1 MPGHRCRDDGGK
13 CRVQQEPPWINVN
26 PNYKEINAK
35 EETGRETSVFHY
47 YKQLI
52 RLRKENEI
60 IVYGTYELLLPDSEE
75 LYVYTRTLGEEKLIT
90 ICNFTEQE
98 TGYRLP
104 EEFAQ
109 NTAEILIGNYE
120 DAEVKAQMTLRPY
133 EAVVIRRRQS

>member
-1 MPGHRCRDDGGK
+1 MQWDDSENAGFTTGT
-13 CRVQQEPPWINVN
+13 PWINVN

-75 LYVYTRTLGEEKLIT
+75 LYVYTRTLGGEKLIT
-90 ICNFTEQE
+90 ICNFTDHE